1 MGDGSQQPAL
11 EVAVS
16 SAPFQ
21 YTDTPSAEAMTN
33 SDEEEFARL
42 TPEGQKCLM
51 EFWNSLPLEGVYC
64 NTTWDTLYCWP
75 PTKAGQMVKE
85 SCATVFSDVPDLVN
99 YPEAYAYRE
108 CDQAGVW
115 LWGGWTNYSQCLSVI
130 DHKDDNSA
138 AEAVSYITFIG
149 ALLSLF
155 TLIITIFIFTYF
167 RPTVTLATIAGPQ
180 KISLGE

>member
-1 MGDGSQQPAL
+1 MKGESQRTRIISIQI
-11 EVAVS
+11 S
-16 SAPFQ
+16 S
-21 YTDTPSAEAMTN
+21 T
-33 SDEEEFARL
+33 
-42 TPEGQKCLM
+42 
-51 EFWNSLPLEGVYC
+51 GVYC

-75 PTKAGQMVKE
+75 PTRAGQMVKE

-167 RPTVTLATIAGPQ
+167 
-180 KISLGE
+180 